1 MYTMENYY
9 WGLVG
14 YYLGS
19 LLLILFACRFRKI
32 VPGRHFRNLLVLL
45 IAAMLLVPMSAYL
58 DSSFLAPAWFVSIF
72 EGITEEAE
80 QAYLR
85 GLKPIIVCYLVAVVF
100 YVFWAVSDY
109 RRTRAKKQKHREHSD
124 HEHSKQE
131 HDDRTAALVGQ
142 KVAG

>member
-14 YYLGS
+14 YYLGA
-19 LLLILFACRFRKI
+19 LLLILFVCHFRKI

-45 IAAMLLVPMSAYL
+45 IAAILLVPMSAYL
-58 DSSFLAPAWFVSIF
+58 DSSFFAPAWFVSIF

-85 GLKPIIVCYLVAVVF
+85 GLQPIIVCYLVAVVL
-100 YVFWAVSDY
+100 YMFWAISDY
-109 RRTRAKKQKHREHSD
+109 RRARVKKQKHKEYS
-124 HEHSKQE
+124 EQE
-131 HDDRTAALVGQ
+131 HDEDRTTPLTG
-142 KVAG
+142 